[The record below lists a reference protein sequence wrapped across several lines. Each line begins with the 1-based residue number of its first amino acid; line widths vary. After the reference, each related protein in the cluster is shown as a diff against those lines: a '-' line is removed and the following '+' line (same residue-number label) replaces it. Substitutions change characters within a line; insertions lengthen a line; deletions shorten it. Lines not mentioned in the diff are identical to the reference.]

1 MEQIPMEFESGHPPL
16 HAPASE
22 AVTNN
27 VRVEVR
33 SSFAPE
39 HSQPVQGVWS
49 FYYTIRITNEGHE
62 TVQLISRHWVIT
74 DQAGHVEEVKGPGVV
89 GVQPVLAPGESFE
102 YTSGC
107 RLNTPNGVM
116 RGTYHMKS
124 DFDDKFDVEIAPF
137 ALSEPYTVH

>member
-1 MEQIPMEFESGHPPL
+1 MEPESDIPSL

-27 VRVEVR
+27 VRVEVH

-39 HSQPVQGVWS
+39 HSQAFEGVWS
-49 FYYTIRITNEGHE
+49 FYYTVRITNEGHE
-62 TVQLISRHWVIT
+62 TVQLVSREWIIT
-74 DQAGHVEEVKGPGVV
+74 DATGHVETVKGPGVV

-107 RLNTPNGVM
+107 RLNTPHGVM
-116 RGTYHMKS
+116 RGAYHMAGEG
-124 DFDDKFDVEIAPF
+124 DEHFDVEIAPF
-137 ALSEPYTVH
+137 ALSEPYTIH